1 MREIVFDT
9 ETTGTRPDLGDRVV
23 EIGMVEL
30 QDLVPTGRTFHRYIN
45 PRRDMPDG
53 AFRVHGLSEQFL
65 SQFPPFEDPSIV
77 DEMMAFIDDAVLV
90 AHNAE
95 FDRGFLNAE
104 LGRLNL
110 APIPQARTVDTLML
124 ARKKFPGAPN
134 SLDALCR
141 RFSID
146 LAERDNHGALLDSK
160 LLAAVYLEL
169 KGGRERRLAFLD
181 PPEVA
186 PSEPGAVAAT
196 GLTPGQPPL
205 RHRPRPTPLTPRL
218 TLEEAATHA
227 AFLAKLGAEPV
238 WNRYG
243 T

>member
-30 QDLVPTGRTFHRYIN
+30 LDLVPTGRTFHRYIN

-104 LGRLNL
+104 LARLNL

-146 LAERDNHGALLDSK
+146 LAERDKHGALLDSK

-181 PPEVA
+181 PPEEA
-186 PSEPGAVAAT
+186 PAEPGTVAAASR
-196 GLTPGQPPL
+196 TPGRPPP
-205 RHRPRPTPLTPRL
+205 RHRPRPTPLPPRL
-218 TLEEAATHA
+218 TPEEAAAHT
-227 AFLAKLGAEPV
+227 AFLAKLGPEPL
-238 WNRYG
+238 WTRFG
-243 T
+243 C

>member
-30 QDLVPTGRTFHRYIN
+30 MDLVPTGRTFHRYIN
-45 PRRDMPDG
+45 PQRDMPDG

-65 SQFPPFEDPSIV
+65 SQFKTFDDPSIV
-77 DEMMAFIDDAVLV
+77 DELLEFVGDGVLV

-104 LGRLNL
+104 LARLNL
-110 APIPQARTVDTLML
+110 APIPQSRVVDTLVL

-146 LAERDNHGALLDSK
+146 LSVRDKHGALLDSK

-181 PPEVA
+181 PPDETKA
-186 PSEPGAVAAT
+186 AEGAHDGAVASAA
-196 GLTPGQPPL
+196 PASARRQRPAPL
-205 RHRPRPTPLTPRL
+205 ASRL
-218 TLEEAATHA
+218 TEAEAAAHA
-227 AFLAKLGAEPV
+227 AFLATLGAQPV
-238 WNRYG
+238 WDRYPA
-243 T
+243 